1 MQREKY
7 PTSSQNTRLMSMTEW
22 LLIALDFLLHPVE
35 RSFSVL
41 RLPGKIKV
49 AFEGWFGHSL
59 KHYKSFDPERVLI

>member
-1 MQREKY
+1 
-7 PTSSQNTRLMSMTEW
+7 MSMTEW